1 LQEETSGIFIPQML
15 NLDYL
20 NAISFKKGC
29 YTGQEIVAR
38 MKYLGTLKRRMYRVA
53 ITDAAS
59 LCTGMPCCFPGTEQ
73 SVGSVISAAYAGN
86 DTHQL
91 LLVLTDDAANKTQLT
106 IGSGNIKEIE
116 YLSLPYIK

>member
-1 LQEETSGIFIPQML
+1 
-15 NLDYL
+15 
-20 NAISFKKGC
+20 
-29 YTGQEIVAR
+29 

-53 ITDAAS
+53 VTDAAS

-86 DTHQL
+86 DTYQL